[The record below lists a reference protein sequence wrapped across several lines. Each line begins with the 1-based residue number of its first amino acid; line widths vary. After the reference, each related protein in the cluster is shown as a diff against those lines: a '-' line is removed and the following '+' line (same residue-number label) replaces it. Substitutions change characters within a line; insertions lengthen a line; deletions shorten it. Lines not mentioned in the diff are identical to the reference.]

1 MTMTN
6 TITTTKTKM
15 IEELAAAASS
25 LRKDIEEIAGLIAS
39 LTRYLLP
46 LRAVDVDVDDFSVN
60 QEE

>member
-1 MTMTN
+1 M
-6 TITTTKTKM
+6 
-15 IEELAAAASS
+15 
-25 LRKDIEEIAGLIAS
+25 AGLIAS